1 MSAHKMAGSEILGGK
16 PRIAWLVITVLISWA
31 GCSLAADVVPNLTG
45 TWKGTAQSIAS
56 AN

>member
-1 MSAHKMAGSEILGGK
+1 MAGSEILGGK